1 MVIAKQAVASIT
13 MGDPTTDIYM
23 RSLVS
28 RHKVTIQQEHLYL
41 RIVMPARPD
50 AASPCRQLAL
60 KGRRMRRSGFRVHV
74 GLLPKTLIL
83 NRRYLTWDV
92 FSFGFITN
100 GRLSLGVIRRK
111 RSICR
116 LRPVVISARRHF
128 RRSSERW
135 RRPLSMSAAAAGP

>member
-28 RHKVTIQQEHLYL
+28 RHKVAIQQEHLYL

-60 KGRRMRRSGFRVHV
+60 KGRRMRRSEFVF
-74 GLLPKTLIL
+74 TL
-83 NRRYLTWDV
+83 V
-92 FSFGFITN
+92 FSPENANSESTLSDMGSFLF
-100 GRLSLGVIRRK
+100 RL
-111 RSICR
+111 
-116 LRPVVISARRHF
+116 PFEARRHL
-128 RRSSERW
+128 RPQTLPSLERT
-135 RRPLSMSAAAAGP
+135 MA